1 MKTELIK
8 QYTENLLNIYTK
20 ELLKNCD
27 YDYILVLNNQEESQV
42 INNILYTNYQDFY
55 KHDYLKYSIPPIR
68 KPRKLLT
75 YNDGFNISG
84 WIWRKEWIGSQEEK
98 EQKEER

>member
-27 YDYILVLNNQEESQV
+27 YNYILVLNNQEESQV
-42 INNILYTNYQDFY
+42 INNILYTN
-55 KHDYLKYSIPPIR
+55 
-68 KPRKLLT
+68 
-75 YNDGFNISG
+75 
-84 WIWRKEWIGSQEEK
+84 
-98 EQKEER
+98 

>member
-27 YDYILVLNNQEESQV
+27 YNYILVLNNQEESQV

-55 KHDYLKYSIPPIR
+55 KHDYLK
-68 KPRKLLT
+68 
-75 YNDGFNISG
+75 
-84 WIWRKEWIGSQEEK
+84 
-98 EQKEER
+98 

>member
-27 YDYILVLNNQEESQV
+27 YNYILVLNNQEESQV

-55 KHDYLKYSIPPIR
+55 KHPS
-68 KPRKLLT
+68 
-75 YNDGFNISG
+75 N
-84 WIWRKEWIGSQEEK
+84 
-98 EQKEER
+98 QKAT